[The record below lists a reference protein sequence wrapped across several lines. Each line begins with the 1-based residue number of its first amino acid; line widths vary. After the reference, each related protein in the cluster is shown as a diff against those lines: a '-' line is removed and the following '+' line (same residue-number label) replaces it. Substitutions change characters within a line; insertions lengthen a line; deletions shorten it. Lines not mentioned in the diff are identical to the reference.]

1 MKRVRMF
8 ALVGAL
14 AAVFSMPATPS
25 HVNASHY
32 CGLEDL
38 SHTVNTVC
46 NNYHD
51 PKAELQYVLCI
62 AKGQCPI
69 S

>member
-1 MKRVRMF
+1 MRNLRTFV
-8 ALVGAL
+8 LVGAVAIL
-14 AAVFSMPATPS
+14 SSAPATAS
-25 HVNASHY
+25 RMEASHY
-32 CGLEDL
+32 CGLEDV

-51 PKAELQYVLCI
+51 PKAEVAYVACL

>member
-1 MKRVRMF
+1 MKKLRMF
-8 ALVGAL
+8 ILLGAV
-14 AAVFSMPATPS
+14 AAVSSMPATRF
-25 HVNASHY
+25 HVNAAHY

-51 PKAELQYVLCI
+51 PKAELQYVLCV
-62 AKGQCPI
+62 AKGQCPV